1 MIIDIHTHI
10 FPERI
15 AGPTLKKL
23 SLDGHILPFTDG
35 TKNGLL
41 RSMREAGV
49 DRSVVLPVATSP
61 GQVIKVN
68 DNALRINEEEMKRIS
83 SGFSDEGE
91 TEKVSSGF
99 FAEGETEKVSPG
111 FACGENPGVISF
123 GCIHPDFEDYAEEL
137 RRLKGHGVKGIKIH
151 PVYQMTDIDDVKFL
165 RILYE
170 AASLG
175 LAVITHGGLDI
186 GFPGVVHCSPA
197 MCRHVV
203 DEIGSFD
210 FIAAHMG
217 GWNEWDDALEE
228 LAGTG
233 IYLDT
238 AFAVGRAVPTEG
250 SRPPAMLDEEMFL
263 KMVRSFGP
271 DHILFGSDNPWS
283 SQKESLEAL
292 RSMQLSEEEKRRIE
306 GENAAALLRHRF

>member
-83 SGFSDEGE
+83 SGFFD
-91 TEKVSSGF
+91 
-99 FAEGETEKVSPG
+99 EGETEKVSPG